1 MKLKRFLLRYYPP
14 GIILEYELRDKS
26 REMKEIDLLHLT
38 ANADVD
44 VIVNQIVAE
53 EPLIS
58 ESKKPH
64 LRKLLYSTCPR
75 APALSLPCRHHAA
88 PSASQ
93 GRRLYG
99 SEEPSPA
106 HELCHLCFA
115 EYHTLTC

>member
-64 LRKLLYSTCPR
+64 LRKLLYSTYPENILPLCSVEIGGILETCAGCP
-75 APALSLPCRHHAA
+75 
-88 PSASQ
+88 
-93 GRRLYG
+93 
-99 SEEPSPA
+99 
-106 HELCHLCFA
+106 
-115 EYHTLTC
+115 YHR